1 MRFYRYW
8 CEDKDLISCNV
19 VIKESDL
26 YVRAQKN
33 LEKKTFKAVSK
44 YRLILEKYIAG
55 NPSFKNI
62 LEPVSLKGKV
72 PLIVEKMAEA
82 AKKAG
87 VGPMAAVAG
96 AIAEF
101 VGKDLLN
108 YSPEVIIENGGDI
121 FIKTVK
127 IRRIGIYSG
136 SSSFGKKIA
145 IEILPQKT
153 PMGICT
159 SSGTMGHS
167 LSLGKADAVVVS
179 SHSAILADASAT
191 AIGNLIKTESDIAGG
206 IELAQK
212 IEGIK
217 GVIIIKNDKM
227 GVWGDIKI
235 CN

>member
-1 MRFYRYW
+1 MKSYRYW
-8 CEDKDLISCNV
+8 CEDKDLVSCNV

-26 YVRAQKN
+26 YIRAQKN
-33 LEKKTFKAVSK
+33 LEKKAFKSLSK
-44 YRLILEKYIAG
+44 YRLILEKYIAC
-55 NPSFKNI
+55 NPFFESSLK
-62 LEPVSLKGKV
+62 PVSLKKKA

-101 VGKDLLN
+101 VGRDLLN

-121 FIKTVK
+121 FIKTIK
-127 IRRIGIYSG
+127 ARSIGIYSG
-136 SSSFGKKIA
+136 SSSFTGKIA

-167 LSLGKADAVVVS
+167 LSLGRADAVVVS
-179 SHSAILADASAT
+179 SSSAILSDASAT
-191 AIGNLIKTESDIAGG
+191 AIGNLVKTEEDISKG

-212 IEGIK
+212 IDGVGGIL
-217 GVIIIKNDKM
+217 IIKNDKM
-227 GVWGDIKI
+227 GIWGDVKI
-235 CN
+235 GF